1 MARPEFT
8 VSVVARYLPEQSA
21 PEQHA
26 WAFSYHVTVVNTG
39 DQAAQLVARHW
50 LIEDAAGGK
59 QEVRGLGVVGAQP
72 LLQPGEQFEYQSWAR
87 IAAPRGT
94 MRGSYFCITDDA
106 RWFEAAIPSFDLSQ
120 QSALH

>member
-1 MARPEFT
+1 MARHEFT

-21 PEQHA
+21 PEQRA
-26 WAFSYHVTVVNTG
+26 WAFAYHVTVVNTG

-50 LIEDAAGGK
+50 LIEDASGGV

-72 LLQPGEQFEYQSWAR
+72 LLQPGEQFEYQSWTR
-87 IAAPRGT
+87 LAAPRGT

-106 RWFEAAIPSFDLSQ
+106 HWFEAAIPPFELSQ